1 MPRVGPHRDRARD
14 AEVDIVG
21 MRHDHEDA
29 FDSVEHKRFH
39 GATLEL
45 APSFTPAELVGLLAD
60 DDRRRVFAALVLGAS
75 DTGEIRRM
83 SGLDA
88 RAAGRALQRLV
99 DSGLVIR
106 GDDATHHL
114 LGEAFGLAARAEAER
129 APRADEHADAPEDVA
144 RVLRAFVHDGR
155 LTSIPAVHSKR
166 LVILDWLAQ
175 RFEPGRRYTEADGEP
190 RHRASASRHRR
201 APPLSRGRRHDGSGA
216 GVYWRA
222 GGTVSE

>member
-1 MPRVGPHRDRARD
+1 M
-14 AEVDIVG
+14 
-21 MRHDHEDA
+21 
-29 FDSVEHKRFH
+29 
-39 GATLEL
+39 
-45 APSFTPAELVGLLAD
+45 FTPAELVGLLAD

-75 DTGEIRRM
+75 ETGEIRRV

-106 GDDATHHL
+106 GDDAMHHL

-129 APRADEHADAPEDVA
+129 APPADEHADAPEDVA

-175 RFEPGRRYTEADGEP
+175 RFEPGRRYTEEMVNLVIAQVHPDT
-190 RHRASASRHRR
+190 AALRR
-201 APPLSRGRRHDGSGA
+201 YLVDEGLMDREQ